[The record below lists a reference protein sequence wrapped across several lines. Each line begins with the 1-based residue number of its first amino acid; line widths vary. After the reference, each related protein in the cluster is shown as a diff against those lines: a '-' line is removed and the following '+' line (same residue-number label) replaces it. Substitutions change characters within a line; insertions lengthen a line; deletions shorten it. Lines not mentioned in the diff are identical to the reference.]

1 MQLAP
6 TWCGR
11 RDSNPHTVKAMEPK
25 SIESTNSTTPACCR
39 IDRHYQYISKFLFR
53 QSLPEEKK
61 GDIMAY

>member
-1 MQLAP
+1 MVRAAGLEPAH
-6 TWCGR
+6 
-11 RDSNPHTVKAMEPK
+11 HTAMEPK